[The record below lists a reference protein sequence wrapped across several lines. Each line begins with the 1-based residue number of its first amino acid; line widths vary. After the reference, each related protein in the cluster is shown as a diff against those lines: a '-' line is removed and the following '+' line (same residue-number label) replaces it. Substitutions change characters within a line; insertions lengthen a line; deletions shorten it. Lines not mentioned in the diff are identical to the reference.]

1 MNQDNATR
9 IDITTTASGG
19 QVAKLTFEDGDGVDV
34 VAEASDAKLV
44 AELKYIRDQ
53 WAAGKEVK
61 FTFEVSSGFITSLTV
76 SANKP

>member
-1 MNQDNATR
+1 MDQSKAKR
-9 IDITTTASGG
+9 IDITTTGAGG
-19 QVAKLTFEDGDGVDV
+19 QVAKLTFEDADGNDV
-34 VAEASDAKLV
+34 QADASDAKLV